1 MRPAWVP
8 GLFII
13 VSIDSSPPFWNIYD
27 GYPIPPK
34 IVSLRKACEL
44 WVCDILPNSSTS
56 WSREF
61 WTAFT
66 MKVCWLN
73 WLLKSASIFSS
84 NDLNSPGTNAS
95 ITEDELRSQKFGCS
109 AWSTVPRVQPLVL
122 CRSLRDEMRR
132 RCFLSSN
139 AMSDWE
145 HWFILTSGQRTITW
159 ETSLVC
165 NTRQSTIPCSL

>member
-95 ITEDELRSQKFGCS
+95 ITEVELRSQKFGCS
-109 AWSTVPRVQPLVL
+109 AWSTVPR
-122 CRSLRDEMRR
+122 E
-132 RCFLSSN
+132 SSR
-139 AMSDWE
+139 
-145 HWFILTSGQRTITW
+145 WFYADRW
-159 ETSLVC
+159 ETKCGAAASYHPTPC
-165 NTRQSTIPCSL
+165 QTGNTGLFWPVGSVQ

>member
-73 WLLKSASIFSS
+73 WLKWLLKSASIFSS
-84 NDLNSPGTNAS
+84 NDLNSPGSTCFTPSNIELFTMSAISWSFSSNRNFNIKIQS
-95 ITEDELRSQKFGCS
+95 ITG
-109 AWSTVPRVQPLVL
+109 
-122 CRSLRDEMRR
+122 
-132 RCFLSSN
+132 N
-139 AMSDWE
+139 
-145 HWFILTSGQRTITW
+145 FIT
-159 ETSLVC
+159 
-165 NTRQSTIPCSL
+165 